1 MSGIYIPGMEMPEDS
16 DMIVIYSDGTTR
28 KYLSYTKVIIDEA
41 KAVTVPPHGRL
52 IDADCC
58 NDYFYEHMSD
68 DMMIAA
74 MNAINE
80 MPTIIPADKEEY
92 KCESC
97 VYNPPSSCDGKPCTQ
112 CDTRNPLTNCYIPA
126 DKGGKK

>member
-1 MSGIYIPGMEMPEDS
+1 MSVLIKGMEMPKSCWRCTLSQLYEKPRE
-16 DMIVIYSDGTTR
+16 MLVCKITHEEVLRHKIDGNCP
-28 KYLSYTKVIIDEA
+28 LVQ
-41 KAVTVPPHGRL
+41 VPPHGRL

-80 MPTIIPADKEEY
+80 MPTII
-92 KCESC
+92 ESE
-97 VYNPPSSCDGKPCTQ
+97 NE
-112 CDTRNPLTNCYIPA
+112 
-126 DKGGKK
+126 